1 MVCPKTG
8 VKKNFFPFAPGIS
21 AWKMAEPFPMS
32 TSGVM
37 EPRNAP
43 SRKRTAPRIAVGVV
57 SVGIVGARIRMAVA
71 SVRMMWVT
79 PFMELCWR
87 GDGI

>member
-21 AWKMAEPFPMS
+21 EWKMAEPLPMS

-37 EPRNAP
+37 EPRKAP
-43 SRKRTAPRIAVGVV
+43 RMKRTAPRMAVGGVR
-57 SVGIVGARIRMAVA
+57 VGIVGARIRTAVA

-79 PFMELCWR
+79 PFME
-87 GDGI
+87 